1 MSDPRVWRRSVDRE
15 PRSLAL
21 AWGAGVTDAAWAV
34 ARSLHEE
41 THHVG

>member
-1 MSDPRVWRRSVDRE
+1 MSDLRAWRRSVDRK
-15 PRSLAL
+15 PRSLAV
-21 AWGAGVTDAAWAV
+21 AWGAGVTNAASAV